1 MISETGTAPTADE
14 IRRWLTERIAF
25 YVDLPIERIDPDRKL
40 TELGLDSIYVLTM
53 CGDIEDRLGVVV
65 DAALVW
71 DHPTVGAL
79 AGRLAEDV
87 AEQR

>member
-1 MISETGTAPTADE
+1 MIRETGTAPTADE

-25 YVDLPIERIDPDRKL
+25 YIDLPIERIDPDRKL

-65 DAALVW
+65 DAAMIW
-71 DHPTVGAL
+71 DHPTVGSL
-79 AGRLAEDV
+79 AVRLAEDV

>member
-1 MISETGTAPTADE
+1 MISETGTAPTTDE

-25 YVDLPIERIDPDRKL
+25 YIDLPIERIDPDRKL

-53 CGDIEDRLGVVV
+53 CGDIEDELGVVV
-65 DAALVW
+65 DAAMIW
-71 DHPTVGAL
+71 DHPTVGSL

-87 AEQR
+87 AESR